1 VFFAGTEPS
10 FFLSRAAVKMSQ
22 RLSRFRRHLEGWEL
36 GVVAVGIAVASSLVA
51 VPRAVAPDVLP
62 VPAVDRE
69 EERRELE
76 ADRERAR
83 AARASRLPYEV
94 RAVGEA
100 FRRAGALLASGNADP
115 ALDQVVELR
124 ALARA
129 ARVTHGD
136 GKLLELRAL
145 QTELFLEALAGWEES
160 AATTSDLRELG
171 GDFLAKAEQSGWIR
185 DTRRLVPDEDERR
198 LLFRARWSRLTGL
211 FNTHPFSPTL
221 NEWRAYYRFLL
232 EHPESG
238 SYRPGEQPAAL
249 ELLKYAS
256 ALERR
261 DPDYPIAFSRG
272 VLHYWLGD
280 YAQAAT
286 DFRQHLAR
294 HPRGPWRLRA
304 QNHLAAA
311 LHPTP

>member
-1 VFFAGTEPS
+1 
-10 FFLSRAAVKMSQ
+10 MSQ

-36 GVVAVGIAVASSLVA
+36 GVVAVGIALASALVG

-62 VPAVDRE
+62 VPTVDRQE
-69 EERRELE
+69 QRRERD

-83 AARASRLPYEV
+83 SARASRLPYEV

-100 FRRAGALLASGNADP
+100 FRRAGALLASGYADT
-115 ALDQVVELR
+115 ALAEVAELR
-124 ALARA
+124 GLARA
-129 ARVTHGD
+129 ARATHGD
-136 GKLLELRAL
+136 RSLLALRAL
-145 QTELFLEALAGWEES
+145 QTELFLDALTGWEKNGTPT
-160 AATTSDLRELG
+160 ADLRELG

-185 DTRRLVPDEDERR
+185 NTHGLVPDDDERR
-198 LLFRARWSRLTGL
+198 LLFRARWGRLTGL
-211 FNTHPFSPTL
+211 FNVHPFSPTL

-238 SYRPGEQPAAL
+238 PHRAGEQPAAL
-249 ELLKYAS
+249 ELLKYVS
-256 ALERR
+256 ALERH
-261 DPDYPIAFSRG
+261 DPDYPIALSRG
-272 VLHYWLGD
+272 ILHYWLGD
-280 YAQAAT
+280 HAQAAA

-294 HPRGPWRLRA
+294 HPAGPWRLRA

>member
-1 VFFAGTEPS
+1 
-10 FFLSRAAVKMSQ
+10 MSQ

-69 EERRELE
+69 EQRAERE

-100 FRRAGALLASGNADP
+100 FRRTGALLASGNAET
-115 ALDQVVELR
+115 ALNEVVELR

-136 GKLLELRAL
+136 AKLLALRAL

-160 AATTSDLRELG
+160 AAATPDLRELG
-171 GDFLAKAEQSGWIR
+171 GDFLAKAEQSGWMR
-185 DTRRLVPDEDERR
+185 DSHRLVPDESERR
-198 LLFRARWSRLTGL
+198 VLFRARWSRLTGL
-211 FNTHPFSPTL
+211 FNAHPFSPTL

-238 SYRPGEQPAAL
+238 PYPPGDQHAAL
-249 ELLKYAS
+249 ELLGYVS

-261 DPDYPIAFSRG
+261 DPDYPIALSRG
-272 VLHYWLGD
+272 ILHYWSGD
-280 YAQAAT
+280 YAQAAAH
-286 DFRQHLAR
+286 FRQHLAR

-304 QNHLAAA
+304 QNYLAAA
-311 LHPTP
+311 LHPPP